1 MRIKRMDLIKDD
13 PAKVAD
19 LLEKGTLGN
28 KLALL
33 RVMDEDNIMRGV
45 VGESILNELLSRR
58 RRIDHR
64 EHPLMVAYFSQLGF
78 EVVHLKTGE
87 GDMAGKSVSVERKED
102 DFMDSLFDDR
112 RLRQLGAMREEAEY
126 SYLIVTKSYEE
137 IKEEVIHRGVS
148 EQVLTGFIASLCAV
162 GYPPIFIGD
171 KYDAAVIVRKVM
183 DKIDDDHARLYVP
196 RPKSPKPQEYRNAII
211 EALPKIGRKLR
222 RVIVSHYPSLSALSE
237 ASVEDLQQIDG
248 IGEKTA
254 ERIYEILHA
263 E

>member
-13 PAKVAD
+13 PAKVSD

-33 RVMDEDNIMRGV
+33 RVMEEDNIMRGV
-45 VGESILNELLSRR
+45 VGENILNELLSRR

-112 RLRQLGAMREEAEY
+112 RLRQLGA
-126 SYLIVTKSYEE
+126 
-137 IKEEVIHRGVS
+137 
-148 EQVLTGFIASLCAV
+148 
-162 GYPPIFIGD
+162 
-171 KYDAAVIVRKVM
+171 
-183 DKIDDDHARLYVP
+183 HARVF
-196 RPKSPKPQEYRNAII
+196 
-211 EALPKIGRKLR
+211 
-222 RVIVSHYPSLSALSE
+222 H
-237 ASVEDLQQIDG
+237 
-248 IGEKTA
+248 
-254 ERIYEILHA
+254 RIFY
-263 E
+263 

>member
-1 MRIKRMDLIKDD
+1 MDLIKDD
-13 PAKVAD
+13 PAKVTD

-28 KLALL
+28 KLGLL
-33 RVMDEDNIMRGV
+33 RAMSEDNVMRGV
-45 VGESILNELLSRR
+45 VGESILLEMLSRHR
-58 RRIDHR
+58 KIDHR

-78 EVVHLKTGE
+78 EVAHLKTGE
-87 GDMAGKSVSVERKED
+87 GDLTGMKVSVERKED

-126 SYLIVTKSYEE
+126 SYLIVTKSYNE

-171 KYDAAVIVRKVM
+171 KYDASIIVRKIM

-196 RPKSPKPQEYRNAII
+196 RPKSPKPQEYRNAIV

-222 RVIVSHYPSLSALSE
+222 RIIISHYPSLKELSD
-237 ASVEDLQQIDG
+237 ASVEDLQKIDG

-254 ERIYEILHA
+254 ERIYDIFNA
-263 E
+263 K